1 MGSLRVAE
9 AVGALVVG
17 HATFTA
23 IGIANATLAKPPTR
37 LPASADDAACKQCSR
52 EAQLVKVVKKMYGGG
67 GIDAA
72 AISDDV
78 TFTDPAAACR
88 GRYETTEAFRALAAV
103 CRPEHIE
110 EPCPVKDSTT
120 KGAVQFDLHQRYFRG
135 SMLLPSG
142 LAVKSTLV
150 VHTSAID
157 GRITSL
163 EERWNGAPLLQF
175 SAFKFVRRVNG
186 VVSSVLTPLLK

>member
-1 MGSLRVAE
+1 
-9 AVGALVVG
+9 
-17 HATFTA
+17 
-23 IGIANATLAKPPTR
+23 
-37 LPASADDAACKQCSR
+37 
-52 EAQLVKVVKKMYGGG
+52 
-67 GIDAA
+67 
-72 AISDDV
+72 
-78 TFTDPAAACR
+78 
-88 GRYETTEAFRALAAV
+88 
-103 CRPEHIE
+103 
-110 EPCPVKDSTT
+110 
-120 KGAVQFDLHQRYFRG
+120 
-135 SMLLPSG
+135 MLLPSG